1 MATKLIPNP
10 ITETD
15 IEEYLNDFA
24 DFSFELRVLKELSGL
39 SLRCEHGGTYDDP
52 VTGKSRE
59 FDIRALYQEGAIR
72 VHLSVECKNLHPNFP
87 LVMHCLRRKQ
97 NEAYN
102 EWIYLQC

>member
-1 MATKLIPNP
+1 MATKLIQNP

-24 DFSFELRVLKELSGL
+24 DFSFELRVLKELSD
-39 SLRCEHGGTYDDP
+39 LRLHCQQGGTYDDP

-59 FDIRALYQEGAIR
+59 FDIRTLYKEGAIR

-87 LVMHCLRRKQ
+87 LAMHLPKKETKRS
-97 NEAYN
+97 
-102 EWIYLQC
+102 L